1 MRLADVQML
10 HAHPTAPSE
19 FPSRVP
25 RRPYRQ
31 QPAPGSGA
39 TGRTLS
45 GNARSDA
52 AARIGAVAGLP
63 TVAAPALIPDVT
75 APPGRHSR
83 PMAQGCCGSNAVEQ

>member
-1 MRLADVQML
+1 MRLADAQML

-31 QPAPGSGA
+31 QPALGSVA
-39 TGRTLS
+39 TGPTLP

-63 TVAAPALIPDVT
+63 TVAAPALMPDV
-75 APPGRHSR
+75 APPPGRRSR
-83 PMAQGCCGSNAVEQ
+83 PVAQRRRGSDAVEQ